1 MMNTGGFSM
10 FLSKLDSLSDALNL
24 ILSHQKTTDVEEIP
38 IVEAHKRVLAE
49 DIVAFHDSPPF
60 DKSAMDGFAVI
71 AENTFGA
78 SQSAPK
84 SLKIIDAIGAGDFS
98 PKTVSEGEAVLIA
111 TGAPVPEGANAV
123 IMKEYTTEDG
133 DDLTIYSQVT
143 PGENV
148 SPKAEDIKKGEK
160 ILSENTFIRYQEMGL
175 IASAGYSTIKVY
187 KKPRIKVIITGNE
200 LVEPTKEEID
210 KGKIINSN
218 KFTIK
223 SMIEDS
229 GAICEISHAGDT
241 FEEVREKIEDMTSLT
256 NEETEEVLAKIS
268 EIEKV
273 LEASN
278 DFDVIM
284 TTGGTAISK
293 GDVVLDV
300 VDDIGEILFHGVSIR
315 PGKPIG
321 AGIVNDKMV
330 FTFSG
335 QPVAAMT
342 QFDIFARKYLFEM
355 QGRSFD
361 FHIVKRQSQLKI
373 PSQLGRTDF
382 IRAFSDDDFAR
393 HVLNRGSGIIRSMVE
408 ANSYIIIDENDEG
421 YQKGDMVNVVFFDSL
436 LW

>member
-1 MMNTGGFSM
+1 M
-10 FLSKLDSLSDALNL
+10 FLSKLDSVKNSIKLISDN
-24 ILSHQKTTDVEEIP
+24 QKCIDSEEIS
-38 IVEAHKRVLAE
+38 IHDAHKRVLAE
-49 DIVAFHDSPPF
+49 DVIAFHDSPPF

-71 AENTFGA
+71 GENTFGA

-84 SLKIIDAIGAGDFS
+84 KLKIIDAIGAGDFS
-98 PKTVSEGEAVLIA
+98 DKTVVEGEAILIA

-123 IMKEYTTEDG
+123 IMKEYTTTNG
-133 DDLTIYSQVT
+133 DELTIYSQVT

-148 SPKAEDIKKGEK
+148 VPKSEDIEKGQIILNKK
-160 ILSENTFIRYQEMGL
+160 TFIRYQELGL
-175 IASAGYSTIKVY
+175 IASAGYDTVKVF
-187 KKPRIKVIITGNE
+187 KKPRVKVIITGNE

-210 KGKIINSN
+210 KAKIINSN
-218 KFTIK
+218 QFTIRA
-223 SMIEDS
+223 MIEDS
-229 GAICEISHAGDT
+229 GAVCDIGHAGDT
-241 FEEVREKIEDMTSLT
+241 FEEVKEAI
-256 NEETEEVLAKIS
+256 
-268 EIEKV
+268 
-273 LEASN
+273 LEASK
-278 DFDVIM
+278 DYDVIM

-300 VDDIGEILFHGVSIR
+300 VDDIGEILFHGVAMR
-315 PGKPIG
+315 PGKPAG
-321 AGIVNDKMV
+321 AGLVNGKII

-342 QFDIFARKYLFEM
+342 QFDVFARKYLFEM

-361 FHIVKRQSQLKI
+361 FHILKRESQLKI

-382 IRAFSDDDFAR
+382 IRAVADDEDVR

-421 YQKGDMVNVVFFDSL
+421 YQKGDMVDVVMFDSL

>member
-1 MMNTGGFSM
+1 M
-10 FLSKLDSLSDALNL
+10 FLSKLDSLNNASKLVDDN
-24 ILSHQKTTDVEEIP
+24 QKLTEIEEIS
-38 IVEAHKRVLAE
+38 IHDAHKRVLAE
-49 DIVAFHDSPPF
+49 DVMAFHDSPPF

-71 AENTFGA
+71 AENTFGT

-84 SLKIIDAIGAGDFS
+84 ELKIIDAIGAGDFS
-98 PKTVSEGEAVLIA
+98 SKTVNDGEAIVIA
-111 TGAPVPEGANAV
+111 TGAPIPDGANAV
-123 IMKEYTTEDG
+123 IMKEYTTTDG

-148 SPKAEDIKKGEK
+148 SPKSEDIEKGQK
-160 ILSENTFIRYQEMGL
+160 ILDKNTFIRYQELGL
-175 IASAGYSTIKVY
+175 IASAGYDTVKVF
-187 KKPRIKVIITGNE
+187 KKPKVKLIITGNE

-210 KGKIINSN
+210 KAKIINSN
-218 KFTIK
+218 QFTIK
-223 SMIEDS
+223 AMVEDS
-229 GAICEISHAGDT
+229 GAICDIDHAGDS
-241 FEEVREKIEDMTSLT
+241 FDEVK
-256 NEETEEVLAKIS
+256 
-268 EIEKV
+268 
-273 LEASN
+273 EAILKASKEY
-278 DFDVIM
+278 DVIM

-300 VDDIGEILFHGVSIR
+300 VDDIGEILFHGVAMR
-315 PGKPIG
+315 PGKPAG
-321 AGIVNDKMV
+321 AGIVNGKMI

-335 QPVAAMT
+335 QPVAAMS

-361 FHIVKRQSQLKI
+361 FNVVKRVSQLKI

-382 IRAFSDDDFAR
+382 IRAVSDNEHAK

-421 YQKGDMVNVVFFDSL
+421 YQKNDIVDVVFFDSL

>member
-1 MMNTGGFSM
+1 M
-10 FLSKLDSLSDALNL
+10 FLSKLDSLQNALKL
-24 ILSHQKTTDVEEIP
+24 IEDNQKVCDSEEIS
-38 IVEAHKRVLAE
+38 IHDAHKRVLAE
-49 DIVAFHDSPPF
+49 DIMAFHDSPPF

-84 SLKIIDAIGAGDFS
+84 NLKIIDAIGAGDFS
-98 PKTVSEGEAVLIA
+98 DKTVGEGEAIVIA
-111 TGAPVPEGANAV
+111 TGAPIPEGANAV
-123 IMKEYTTEDG
+123 LMKEYTTTDG

-148 SPKAEDIKKGEK
+148 SPKSEDIKKGQK
-160 ILSENTFIRYQEMGL
+160 ILDKNTFIRYQELGL
-175 IASAGYSTIKVY
+175 IASAGYDTVKVF
-187 KKPRIKVIITGNE
+187 KKPRVKVIITGNE

-210 KGKIINSN
+210 KAKIINSN
-218 KFTIK
+218 QFTIK
-223 SMIEDS
+223 AMIEDS
-229 GAICEISHAGDT
+229 GAIADISHAGDT
-241 FEEVREKIEDMTSLT
+241 FDEVKQAILD
-256 NEETEEVLAKIS
+256 
-268 EIEKV
+268 
-273 LEASN
+273 ASN
-278 DFDVIM
+278 DYDVIM

-300 VDDIGEILFHGVSIR
+300 VDDIGEILFHGIAIR
-315 PGKPIG
+315 PGKPAG
-321 AGIVNDKMV
+321 AGIVNDKMI

-335 QPVAAMT
+335 QPVAAMS
-342 QFDIFARKYLFEM
+342 QFDVLARKYLFEM

-361 FHIVKRQSQLKI
+361 FNIVQRTSQLKI

-382 IRAFSDDDFAR
+382 IRAVSDNEYAK

-421 YQKGDMVNVVFFDSL
+421 YQKNDLVDVVFFNSL